1 MGAVARTGCEN
12 GAEPPLTP
20 PAEINSY
27 LAYGTT
33 DGESYGHPQSLPDPL
48 GLRRGI
54 KSDAEIKRL
63 CSSRVASKRRL
74 GEFYRE
80 QNELIKE
87 LLRPIGLSEEEQR
100 EVALDNRRVQVAIY
114 GSVVANVVLF
124 LLQLFAAI
132 DSGSLALF
140 ATMADAFMDLLS
152 SVVLMLAGHEASKEN
167 LHKYPTGKSRMETIG
182 IIVFSA
188 LMSTV
193 SVQLMVESIRAFI
206 SKDVETDLTAASIL
220 CVCIALGTKIVLF
233 FYCYALRKYPS
244 ADILAQDHRNDII
257 VNAFGLSMFLL
268 GNHIV
273 WWLDPSGAII
283 VAVIIL
289 RSWTSTAFEQ
299 IQLIIGK
306 AADPAFLQRVIY
318 IAYTHHEAIREVDT
332 AQAYHVG
339 SNVYVEV
346 DIVMDPET
354 TLRYSHDVG
363 ESLQMKLESL
373 PNVERAFVHVDYES
387 EHVPE
392 HRKDR

>member
-1 MGAVARTGCEN
+1 MAC
-12 GAEPPLTP
+12 
-20 PAEINSY
+20 S
-27 LAYGTT
+27 TT
-33 DGESYGHPQSLPDPL
+33 DGEPNGHPQPLPDPL
-48 GLRRGI
+48 GLRRCI
-54 KSDAEIKRL
+54 KSDEELKRL
-63 CSSRVASKRRL
+63 CNSRISSKRRL
-74 GEFYRE
+74 GEFYTT
-80 QNELIKE
+80 QNELIEE
-87 LLRPIGLSEEEQR
+87 LLRPVGLSEDEMR
-100 EVALDNRRVQVAIY
+100 EAALDSRRVQVAIY
-114 GSVVANVVLF
+114 GSVLY
-124 LLQLFAAI
+124 AAI

-193 SVQLMVESIRAFI
+193 SVQLMASSVESIRAFV
-206 SKDVETDLTAASIL
+206 SAEKSTELTAASII
-220 CVCIALGTKIVLF
+220 CVLIALATKTVLF

-244 ADILAQDHRNDII
+244 ADILAQDHRNDIV
-257 VNAFGLSMFLL
+257 VNTFGLLMFLL
-268 GNHIV
+268 GNHIA

-283 VAVIIL
+283 VALIIL

-306 AADPAFLQRVIY
+306 AADPAFF
-318 IAYTHHEAIREVDT
+318 
-332 AQAYHVG
+332 
-339 SNVYVEV
+339 NVYVEV